1 MKMPIEITVEV
12 SKGGKS
18 LEVPYEKFIDIVV
31 DKQRSLRVN
40 DVTSILDNINK
51 LHEEGELDGELLN
64 LSGFTFKLKK

>member
-1 MKMPIEITVEV
+1 MKMPIEIIVEV
-12 SKGGKS
+12 SKDGKA
-18 LEVPYEKFIDIVV
+18 LEVPYTKFIDIVV

-64 LSGFTFKLKK
+64 LPGFTFKLKK

>member
-1 MKMPIEITVEV
+1 MPIEIIVEV
-12 SKGGKS
+12 SKGGKA
-18 LEVPYEKFIDIVV
+18 LEVPYDKFIDIVV

-64 LSGFTFKLKK
+64 LPGFTFKLKK

>member
-1 MKMPIEITVEV
+1 MKMPIDIIVEV
-12 SKGGKS
+12 SKDGKS

-51 LHEEGELDGELLN
+51 LHEEGGLDGELLN
-64 LSGFTFKLKK
+64 LPGFTFKLKK